1 MIALVLA
8 QLAARWGQAVT
19 LFALSMA
26 ATVAAVSAPAYAV
39 AVDRQAAA
47 NELAAAESVELVAAM
62 PVIGQEWVD
71 PPADDLSGPSAALAL
86 LTDFTPVTTVEIRV
100 QGLRGQDAPLSESHR
115 LLARDGFCRHVV
127 YRAGRCPVGSRE
139 AALPAS
145 LADPAGLGP
154 GDQAV
159 LTPVVLTDTGVT
171 PDGPPVTIT
180 LVGVFEARDPTESYW
195 ASLDPLGVR
204 GLGPAIFT
212 NRTALQ
218 TLAHREERIALDAV
232 LPPDRLTAERIPR
245 LRQQLDA
252 ANQRLIA
259 EGIAPGGLVT
269 NLPELLDR
277 IAGHGEQARALLPI
291 AAAPLVALCWFVVYL
306 AVGHGV
312 AGRRHEF
319 GVVALR
325 GAKPRTRAVAV
336 ATESLLPAL
345 AGIPAGL
352 VVVPALVGLAVPGT
366 PYQLT
371 IDNGQLPAAGL
382 AAAGTVAAV
391 LVALRRELA
400 APVVQLLRR
409 VPPRRRRAAAAAE
422 VLAVVL
428 AIAVVADLRGLDGE
442 LVGVMV
448 AAPAV
453 VILAVAVLAARA
465 ARPVI
470 DLAGRWSLR
479 RGRLGPAM
487 AALYLARRPGA
498 ARLLVVLALVLGTL
512 AFAAAGTEVA
522 ADGRAAEA
530 RWRLGAARVLQ
541 VQEASRGELLAAV
554 RAADPEGRYAMA
566 VASGPG
572 GNPGDPSVLAV
583 DSTRLAAVSLW
594 AGWYGDRG
602 PAEVAELIRP
612 PAPEPALVTDGELTA
627 ELSPDQVTEDGT
639 TSVTLLLAPV
649 GGGPPG
655 EVRFEPVS
663 AGQRAYEATVAGC
676 PAGCRI
682 TGLAVSTTA
691 VGEEFFGVSRR
702 IARVGVTLHALH
714 QGGQQVGPAGWL
726 TDPGRWRSPEEG
738 LPTDHLRAE
747 FDTGGLLLSKQ
758 EPEADRPYQLFAVDA
773 PFPLPVV
780 VTGALPDRER
790 LVGLDNQ
797 QLRIAPQADLAGLPG
812 VGEVGALVDLEYAE
826 RLAVEP
832 GGARSPRVW
841 LAADAP
847 PEVIDRLVAQG
858 LVITADRT
866 VEQLRQVSDDSGAAL
881 ALRFYLLAGGLAVLV
896 GLGALVLVTAV
907 DRRTWRRGLQE
918 LRAQGL
924 AERTTIA
931 AALWSYGG
939 MVVAGA
945 VAGALA
951 AAVAWL
957 AAGELLPLGVNELA
971 LSGWPPWTQALA
983 LWTAA
988 VAVLLAA
995 AVAGAWWQRRAG
1007 PEVSG

>member
-1 MIALVLA
+1 MIGLVLA

-19 LFALSMA
+19 LFALSLA
-26 ATVAAVSAPAYAV
+26 ATVAAVSAPVYAV
-39 AVDRQAAA
+39 AVDREATA
-47 NELAAAESVELVAAM
+47 NELAAADPVQLVAAV
-62 PVIGQEWVD
+62 PVIGQEWQD
-71 PPADDLSGPSAALAL
+71 PPAGDLDGPAAVLAL

-100 QGLRGQDAPLSESHR
+100 QGLRGEDAPASESHR
-115 LLARDGFCRHVV
+115 MIARDGFCRYVV
-127 YRAGRCPVGSRE
+127 FQSGRCPVGSRE

-145 LADPAGLGP
+145 VADPAALGP
-154 GDQAV
+154 GDQPV
-159 LTPVVLTDTGVT
+159 LTPVVRSDTGLV
-171 PDGPPVTIT
+171 PDGPPVAITI
-180 LVGVFEARDPTESYW
+180 VGVFEARDPTEPYW
-195 ASLDPLGVR
+195 ASMDPLGTR
-204 GLGPAIFT
+204 GLGSGVFT

-218 TLAHREERIALDAV
+218 SLAHGEERVALDAV
-232 LPPDRLTAERIPR
+232 LPPGRLTADRIPQ
-245 LRQQLDA
+245 LRQQLEA
-252 ANQRLIA
+252 ADRRLLS
-259 EGIAPGGLVT
+259 EGAGPGGLVT
-269 NLPELLDR
+269 DLPTVLDR
-277 IAGHGEQARALLPI
+277 IASHGEQARALLPI

-336 ATESLLPAL
+336 ATESLLPVL
-345 AGIPAGL
+345 AGLPAGL
-352 VVVPALVGLAVPGT
+352 AVVPALVGLAVPGT

-371 IDNGQLPAAGL
+371 VDSGQAPAAGL
-382 AAAGTVAAV
+382 AAAGTVVAV
-391 LVALRRELA
+391 LLALWRELA

-465 ARPVI
+465 ARPLI

-479 RGRLGPAM
+479 RGWLGPAM

-498 ARLLVVLALVLGTL
+498 ARLVLVLALVLGTL
-512 AFAAAGTEVA
+512 GFAAASADVA
-522 ADGRAAEA
+522 AEGRIAEA
-530 RWRLGAARVLQ
+530 RWQLGAARVLQ
-541 VQEASRGELLAAV
+541 VQEISRSGLLTKV

-566 VASGPG
+566 VTSAPA

-583 DSTRLAAVSLW
+583 DATRLPAVSLW

-602 PAEVAELIRP
+602 PAEVAELLRP
-612 PAPEPALVTDGELTA
+612 PAPEPVLVTDGELTA
-627 ELSPDQVTEDGT
+627 ELSPDQFTEDDT
-639 TSVTLLLAPV
+639 TSVSLLLAPV
-649 GGGPPG
+649 AGGPPG
-655 EVRFEPVS
+655 QVRFGT
-663 AGQRAYEATVAGC
+663 AGADQRVHEATVSGC
-676 PAGCRI
+676 PDGCRL

-691 VGEEFFGVSRR
+691 VGDELFGVPTRV
-702 IARVGVTLHALH
+702 ARVGVILHTLQQA
-714 QGGQQVGPAGWL
+714 GQELGPAGWL
-726 TDPGRWRSPEEG
+726 TDPARWRSPEEG
-738 LPTDHLRAE
+738 LPADHLRAE
-747 FDTGGLLLSKQ
+747 VEAGGLLLTKPGP
-758 EPEADRPYQLFAVDA
+758 EPDRPYELFAVDA

-790 LVGLDNQ
+790 LVGLDNL
-797 QLRIAPQADLAGLPG
+797 QLQIAPQADVAGLPG
-812 VGEVGALVDLEYAE
+812 VGADGALMDLEYAE

-832 GGARSPRVW
+832 GGARSPQVW

-847 PEVIDRLVAQG
+847 PEIVDRLVEQG
-858 LVITADRT
+858 LVISGDRT
-866 VEQLRQVSDDSGAAL
+866 VDQQRQVTDESGAAL
-881 ALRFYLLAGGLAVLV
+881 ALRFYLLAGGVAVLV

-924 AERTTIA
+924 ADRTTTA

-939 MVVAGA
+939 MVVAGG

-971 LSGWPPWTQALA
+971 LPSWPQWTRTLA
-983 LWTAA
+983 LWSVAM
-988 VAVLLAA
+988 AVLLAA
-995 AVAGAWWQRRAG
+995 AVAAAWWQRRARQ
-1007 PEVSG
+1007 EVSA

>member
-1 MIALVLA
+1 MIALVLT

-19 LFALSMA
+19 LFALSLA
-26 ATVAAVSAPAYAV
+26 ATVAAAGAPAYAV
-39 AVDRQAAA
+39 AVDREATT
-47 NELAAAESVELVAAM
+47 NELAAADPAQLLASVPLFAR
-62 PVIGQEWVD
+62 EWAD
-71 PPADDLSGPSAALAL
+71 PPDDDLAGPAAVRAL
-86 LTDFTPVTTVEIRV
+86 LTDFTPVTTIEIRV
-100 QGLRGQDAPLSESHR
+100 QGLRGEEAPASESHR
-115 LLARDGFCRHVV
+115 LVARDGFCPHVV

-145 LADPAGLGP
+145 VADSAGLGP

-159 LTPVVLTDTGVT
+159 LTPVVLTDTGLV
-171 PDGPPVTIT
+171 PDGPPVMIA
-180 LVGVFEARDPTESYW
+180 LVGVFEPRDPTESYW
-195 ASLDPLGVR
+195 GSMDPLGVR
-204 GLGPAIFT
+204 GLPPAIFT

-218 TLAHREERIALDAV
+218 TLEHGEERVALDAV
-232 LPPDRLTAERIPR
+232 LPPDRLTVDRIPR

-252 ANQRLIA
+252 ADQRLIT
-259 EGIAPGGLVT
+259 EGIGGGGLVT
-269 NLPELLDR
+269 DLPELLDR

-325 GAKPRTRAVAV
+325 GAKPRTRAAAV

-345 AGIPAGL
+345 AGVPAGL
-352 VVVPALVGLAVPGT
+352 AAVPVLVGLAVPGT

-371 IDNGQLPAAGL
+371 VDNGQLAAAGL
-382 AAAGTVAAV
+382 AAAGTVVAV

-409 VPPRRRRAAAAAE
+409 VSPRRRRTVAVAE
-422 VLAVVL
+422 LLAVVL

-470 DLAGRWSLR
+470 DRAGQWSLR
-479 RGRLGPAM
+479 RGWLGPAM

-512 AFAAAGTEVA
+512 GFAAASAEVA
-522 ADGRAAEA
+522 AEGRLAEA
-530 RWRLGAARVLQ
+530 KWRLGAARVLQ
-541 VQEASRGELLAAV
+541 VQEVSRTGLLAAV

-566 VASGPG
+566 VASAPR
-572 GNPGDPSVLAV
+572 GNLGDPSVVAV
-583 DSTRLAAVSLW
+583 DATRLAAVSLW

-602 PAEVAELIRP
+602 PAEVAELLRP
-612 PAPEPALVTDGELTA
+612 PAPEPALVADGELTA
-627 ELSPDQVTEDGT
+627 ELTPDEFTEDGT
-639 TSVTLLLAPV
+639 TSVSLLLAPV
-649 GGGPPG
+649 AGGQPTEVEFGPAN
-655 EVRFEPVS
+655 
-663 AGQRAYEATVAGC
+663 AGQREYQATVDGC
-676 PAGCRI
+676 PDGCRL

-691 VGEEFFGVSRR
+691 VGEEVFSVPTRV
-702 IARVGVTLHALH
+702 ALVGVTLHALH
-714 QGGQQVGPAGWL
+714 QSGQEVGPAGWL
-726 TDPGRWRSPEEG
+726 TDPDRWRAPAEG
-738 LPTDHLRAE
+738 LAADHLQANPG
-747 FDTGGLLLSKQ
+747 DDGLLLVKPT
-758 EPEADRPYQLFAVDA
+758 PEADEPYPLFTVDA

-832 GGARSPRVW
+832 GGARSPQVW

-847 PEVIDRLVAQG
+847 AEIVDRLAEQG
-858 LVITADRT
+858 LVIDGDQT
-866 VEQLRQVSDDSGAAL
+866 VDQLRQVTDASGAAL
-881 ALRFYLLAGGLAVLV
+881 ALRFYLLAGAVAVLV

-924 AERTTIA
+924 AERTTTA
-931 AALWSYGG
+931 AAIWSYGG
-939 MVVAGA
+939 MVVAGG

-957 AAGELLPLGVNELA
+957 AAGELLPLGINQLA
-971 LSGWPPWTQALA
+971 LPSWPHGTRTLA
-983 LWTAA
+983 LWSVAMAVLLTAA
-988 VAVLLAA
+988 VV
-995 AVAGAWWQRRAG
+995 GAWWQRRTR
-1007 PEVSG
+1007 PEVGT